1 MTESGPSTAV
11 SAAIDFYHSLLDDE
25 AGIQN
30 QAQLTRQL
38 HRRNLFFG
46 QRPLT
51 TVLRPR
57 FLSASHYRRLQQAIA
72 EIMPG
77 FARVYQA
84 ALSDQ
89 TVRTQFML
97 ADWEEELIQDEVGF
111 SAPSPT
117 SRMDCFFS
125 GESPASDASDRMG
138 GCELCFAEYNAETPA
153 AVAYNDVLSE
163 VFLALPVMG
172 DFQRRYEV
180 FPLPGRQHVLHTL
193 LDAYRQWRAIYGN
206 PASGAE
212 FPARPRIAILDW
224 REVPTY
230 SEFLLF
236 QEYFASQDFETII
249 ADPRQVEYRHGQ
261 LLVDGITPVH
271 LIYKR
276 VLLSELVSREGLDS
290 PVVRAVR
297 EHAVCMVN
305 PFRCKLLHKK
315 ASFAVLSDEAN
326 AHLFGPD
333 ELQAIQR
340 YIPWTRRVAERNTVF
355 EGQKIDLLPFLC
367 SHKDDFV
374 LKPNDEYGGKGIV
387 LGWETEQDRWEA
399 ALQAALTE
407 PSVIQKRVHTPSEA
421 YPSLVEEHVEVYQR
435 MIDTDPFIWQG
446 GEGSMPYVS
455 GCLTRLST
463 VSLLNVTAGGGSVVP
478 TFVIHRRS

>member
-1 MTESGPSTAV
+1 MTVLGE
-11 SAAIDFYHSLLDDE
+11 AIDFYHSLLNDE
-25 AGIQN
+25 TGIQS

-46 QRPLT
+46 ERPLC

-57 FLSASHYRRLQQAIA
+57 FLTTPQYRRLQQSIS
-72 EIMPG
+72 EVMPA
-77 FARVYQA
+77 FSKAYQA
-84 ALSDQ
+84 ALVDPAL
-89 TVRTQFML
+89 RAQFML
-97 ADWEEELIQDEVGF
+97 ADWEEEIIHVEAGF

-117 SRMDCFFS
+117 ARMDCFFTADYTANETEN
-125 GESPASDASDRMG
+125 GR

-180 FPLPGRQHVLHTL
+180 HPLPGRQHVLHTL
-193 LDAYRQWRAIYGN
+193 LDAYRQWVSVYGN
-206 PASGAE
+206 SGSGAQ
-212 FPARPRIAILDW
+212 FPSRPRIAILDW

-230 SEFLLF
+230 SEFMLF
-236 QEYFASQDFETII
+236 QEYFASQDYECVI
-249 ADPRQVEYRHGQ
+249 ADPRQLEYRHGQ

-276 VLLSELVSREGLDS
+276 VLLSELVLREGNATGS
-290 PVVRAVR
+290 WREHPVIRAVR

-326 AHLFGPD
+326 AHLFSPA
-333 ELQAIQR
+333 EQQAVQR
-340 YIPWTRRVAERNTVF
+340 YIPWTRCVEERTTVF
-355 EGQKIDLLPFLC
+355 DGHKIDLLPYLC
-367 SHKDDFV
+367 VHKDNFV

-387 LGWETEQDRWEA
+387 LGWETEQSQWEA
-399 ALQAALTE
+399 SLQTALNE
-407 PSVIQKRVHTPSEA
+407 PFVVQQRIFIPNEA

-435 MIDTDPFIWQG
+435 MIDTDPFIWHG
-446 GEGSMPYVS
+446 GGAALPYVS

-463 VSLLNVTAGGGSVVP
+463 VPLLNVTAGGGSAVP
-478 TFVIHRRS
+478 TFVIQRRS